1 MYNYVLSCELLKIM
15 SVLAVP
21 LKHDT
26 VFKSFL
32 KYYWTIIHFLRV
44 RLYVNKLKFIL
55 KLFEFIFCD
64 FL

>member
-26 VFKSFL
+26 VFTKFL
-32 KYYWTIIHFLRV
+32 EILLDDNTLSSRTIICKQGKIHSEV
-44 RLYVNKLKFIL
+44 I
-55 KLFEFIFCD
+55 
-64 FL
+64 

>member
-26 VFKSFL
+26 VFTKFL
-32 KYYWTIIHFLRV
+32 EILLDDNTLSSRTIICKQIKIHSEV
-44 RLYVNKLKFIL
+44 I
-55 KLFEFIFCD
+55 
-64 FL
+64 